1 MPGTA
6 DSGIS
11 LSRSRGKRRRD
22 LRSQERPQPGGQVT
36 VCWAQAA
43 YWSGTFAGL
52 VLAYGVVLS
61 CSLEITKELVCIYC
75 QESMRVPKSASTH
88 VYRTCYIECTR
99 AGPPGHGQTK
109 RDAEWST
116 GHWTSCQVRVL
127 NINLDAASAASAK
140 GGQEPREARALLP
153 HGHQRHQP
161 RVTAAPM
168 PRAGA

>member
-22 LRSQERPQPGGQVT
+22 LRSQGRPQPGGQVT

-88 VYRTCYIECTR
+88 VYRTCCIECTR

-109 RDAEWST
+109 RDAEWTNKKRRHGSGNT
-116 GHWTSCQVRVL
+116 TQSRNDTSLPSHQVRL
-127 NINLDAASAASAK
+127 NVTRNSINPFHAS
-140 GGQEPREARALLP
+140 
-153 HGHQRHQP
+153 
-161 RVTAAPM
+161 
-168 PRAGA
+168 

>member
-1 MPGTA
+1 MGGTVTRLPRSRPGRSA

-22 LRSQERPQPGGQVT
+22 LRSQGRPQPGGQVT

-75 QESMRVPKSASTH
+75 QEKTTGFINQENNVRATSYSPSEWEVRLGMQATSYSPSGDCESMQARMSANS
-88 VYRTCYIECTR
+88 VDFQER
-99 AGPPGHGQTK
+99 
-109 RDAEWST
+109 
-116 GHWTSCQVRVL
+116 CQC
-127 NINLDAASAASAK
+127 
-140 GGQEPREARALLP
+140 
-153 HGHQRHQP
+153 
-161 RVTAAPM
+161 
-168 PRAGA
+168 